1 MITVGTTV
9 VSGSPINGGGGGA
22 GLPAATGAGEVPIST
37 GAGTTYAASPFS
49 TEVGT
54 AVGGFIGAVS
64 GQAFIGNGAG
74 IATTTSAD
82 VSSFLA
88 AANAAAA
95 RTALAF
101 PVLSTPLYV
110 LRMNGAGT
118 AMEFAAAGDVMTSD
132 HSWNRPSPT
141 AVALGARF
149 LSIDDLTVQVSTG
162 VAATANVDAS
172 GWVQDLPT
180 GLAADR
186 CGLTPGTISAQS
198 LDLHDY
204 ALGSLTMAVLFKPS
218 GTLSGG
224 AVGCIGALGD
234 TTSGTRGLALF
245 LKERTDAILGSVI
258 DIVAYTGALPSV
270 TTIVTNAFS
279 AASTSLH
286 AVAVAAVAGN
296 IWRVSV
302 DGGAVADVVMATAYA
317 TPTTTDSV
325 GFGSRFNSTNPF
337 LGQVIDMMVWQSL
350 VSSADMP
357 LLTTLPATPTYALP
371 ESASTGAATIRIQ
384 ANRWDPCFPTTLR
397 ARGLP
402 GGVALVCAT
411 VAKVSF

>member
-1 MITVGTTV
+1 MTDYRKN
-9 VSGSPINGGGGGA
+9 GSAVGGGGGA
-22 GLPAATGAGEVPIST
+22 PSGTGVVTVTSGVYDVPSSTDDVVLSGLSGLVGGVLGEAIVGDGAGSV
-37 GAGTTYAASPFS
+37 
-49 TEVGT
+49 
-54 AVGGFIGAVS
+54 
-64 GQAFIGNGAG
+64 QQ
-74 IATTTSAD
+74 TSAD
-82 VSSFLA
+82 VSGFLA

-234 TTSGTRGLALF
+234 TTTGTRGLALF
-245 LKERTDAILGSVI
+245 LKESSGTI
-258 DIVAYTGALPSV
+258 DIVAYTGVVPSA
-270 TTIVTNAFS
+270 TTLVTNAFS

-317 TPTTTDSV
+317 TPTTTDSI
-325 GFGSRFNSTNPF
+325 GFGSRFSSTNPF

-350 VSSADMP
+350 VSSANMA

-384 ANRWDPCFPTTLR
+384 ANRWDPGFPTTLR

>member
-9 VSGSPINGGGGGA
+9 VSGSPINGGGGG
-22 GLPAATGAGEVPIST
+22 GGGGGDSM
-37 GAGTTYAASPFS
+37 TT
-49 TEVGT
+49 
-54 AVGGFIGAVS
+54 
-64 GQAFIGNGAG
+64 
-74 IATTTSAD
+74 
-82 VSSFLA
+82 
-88 AANAAAA
+88 
-95 RTALAF
+95 
-101 PVLSTPLYV
+101 
-110 LRMNGAGT
+110 
-118 AMEFAAAGDVMTSD
+118 D
-132 HSWNRPSPT
+132 HSWNRPAPT
-141 AVALGARF
+141 AVDAGARF
-149 LSIDDLTVQVSTG
+149 FSIDDLTIQMSTG
-162 VAATANVDAS
+162 VAAAAATDGS
-172 GWVQDLPT
+172 GWVQELPS

-198 LDLHDY
+198 LDLTGY

-245 LKERTDAILGSVI
+245 LKESSGTI
-258 DIVAYTGALPSV
+258 DILAYTGIGPSV

-279 AASTSLH
+279 AANTALH

-296 IWRVSV
+296 LWRVSV
-302 DGGAVADVVMATAYA
+302 DGAAVADVPMATAYA
-317 TPTTTDSV
+317 APSTTDSV

-350 VSSADMP
+350 VSSADMA

-371 ESASTGAATIRIQ
+371 ESPATGAATIRVQ
-384 ANRWDPCFPTTLR
+384 ANRWDPGFPTTLR

-402 GGVALVCAT
+402 GGAALVCAS

>member
-22 GLPAATGAGEVPIST
+22 GLPVAGGAGEVPIST
-37 GAGTTYAASPFS
+37 GAGTTYAASPFAD
-49 TEVGT
+49 EVGI
-54 AVGGFIGAVS
+54 ALASQVGSVS
-64 GQAFIGNGAG
+64 GKALIGDGAG
-74 IATTTSAD
+74 DVTTTSAD

-224 AVGCIGALGD
+224 AVGCIGAVGD
-234 TTSGTRGLALF
+234 TTTGTRGLALF
-245 LKERTDAILGSVI
+245 LKESSGTI
-258 DIVAYTGALPSV
+258 DIVAYTGVGPSV

-317 TPTTTDSV
+317 TPTTTDSI
-325 GFGSRFNSTNPF
+325 GFGSRFSSTNPF

-350 VSSADMP
+350 VSSADMA

-384 ANRWDPCFPTTLR
+384 ANRWDPGFPTTLR

>member
-9 VSGSPINGGGGGA
+9 VSGSPINGGGGG
-22 GLPAATGAGEVPIST
+22 GGGGGDSM
-37 GAGTTYAASPFS
+37 TT
-49 TEVGT
+49 
-54 AVGGFIGAVS
+54 
-64 GQAFIGNGAG
+64 
-74 IATTTSAD
+74 
-82 VSSFLA
+82 
-88 AANAAAA
+88 
-95 RTALAF
+95 
-101 PVLSTPLYV
+101 
-110 LRMNGAGT
+110 
-118 AMEFAAAGDVMTSD
+118 D
-132 HSWNRPSPT
+132 HSWNRPAPT
-141 AVALGARF
+141 AVDAGARF
-149 LSIDDLTVQVSTG
+149 LSQDDLTVQVSTG
-162 VAATANVDAS
+162 VAATAAVDGS
-172 GWVQDLPT
+172 GWVQDLST

-204 ALGSLTMAVLFKPS
+204 ALGSLTMAVLFKPN

-224 AVGCIGALGD
+224 AVGCIGGLGD

-245 LKERTDAILGSVI
+245 LKERTDANPLLGSVI
-258 DIVAYTGALPSV
+258 DILAFTGVGPSV

-302 DGGAVADVVMATAYA
+302 DGAAVANVPMATAYA
-317 TPTTTDSV
+317 APSTTDSV
-325 GFGSRFNSTNPF
+325 GFGSRYNSTNPF

-350 VSSADMP
+350 VSSADMA

-371 ESASTGAATIRIQ
+371 ESPATGAATIRVQ
-384 ANRWDPCFPTTLR
+384 ANRWDPGFPTTLR

-402 GGVALVCAT
+402 GGAALVCSS

>member
-1 MITVGTTV
+1 MTDYRK
-9 VSGSPINGGGGGA
+9 NGGAVGGGA
-22 GLPAATGAGEVPIST
+22 GLPVAGGAGEVPIST

-74 IATTTSAD
+74 NATTTSAD
-82 VSSFLA
+82 VSGFLA

-224 AVGCIGALGD
+224 AAGCIGAVGD
-234 TTSGTRGLALF
+234 TTTGTRGLALF
-245 LKERTDAILGSVI
+245 LKESSGTI
-258 DIVAYTGALPSV
+258 DIVAYTGVGPSV

-302 DGGAVADVVMATAYA
+302 DGGAVADVVMATAYD
-317 TPTTTDSV
+317 TPTTTDSI

-350 VSSADMP
+350 VSSADMA

-384 ANRWDPCFPTTLR
+384 ANRWDPGFPTTLR

>member
-1 MITVGTTV
+1 VTSGVYDVPSSTDDVVMSGLSGLVGGV
-9 VSGSPINGGGGGA
+9 LGEAIVGDGA
-22 GLPAATGAGEVPIST
+22 GSV
-37 GAGTTYAASPFS
+37 
-49 TEVGT
+49 
-54 AVGGFIGAVS
+54 
-64 GQAFIGNGAG
+64 QQ
-74 IATTTSAD
+74 TSAD
-82 VSSFLA
+82 VSGFLA
-88 AANAAAA
+88 AADAATA

-110 LRMNGAGT
+110 LRMNSAGT

-132 HSWNRPSPT
+132 HSWNRPAPT

-186 CGLTPGTISAQS
+186 CGLTPGTISATS

-204 ALGSLTMAVLFKPS
+204 ALGAMTMAVLFKPS
-218 GTLSGG
+218 GALAGG
-224 AVGCIGALGD
+224 GLCLLGCLGNTGVGD
-234 TTSGTRGLALF
+234 RGITLF
-245 LKERTDAILGSVI
+245 LKENSGSIDLVAYGGVGSV
-258 DIVAYTGALPSV
+258 P
-270 TTIVTNAFS
+270 TTIVTTAFS
-279 AASTSLH
+279 AASTALH
-286 AVAVAAVAGN
+286 AVAVAAVSGN
-296 IWRVSV
+296 FWRVSV
-302 DGGAVADVVMATAYA
+302 DGGATADVAMGAAYVAPSTA
-317 TPTTTDSV
+317 DSF
-325 GFGSRFNSTNPF
+325 GFGSRNAGSNPM

-350 VSSADMP
+350 VSSADMA

-371 ESASTGAATIRIQ
+371 ESPATGAATIRVQ
-384 ANRWDPCFPTTLR
+384 ANRWDPGFPTTLR